1 MWLPVQLLSLTKES
15 VMRVKNDSTDYA
27 KVWGEKAKALLLHKR
42 IVNVRYLT
50 QEEADDMGWDERT
63 VAFQTQDGLWFFPSR
78 DDEGNGGGA
87 LFTSDE
93 KQSCLPV
100 I

>member
-1 MWLPVQLLSLTKES
+1 
-15 VMRVKNDSTDYA
+15 MRVRNDPTDYA
-27 KVWGEKAKALLLHKR
+27 KVWGEKAKALLLNKR

-78 DDEGNGGGA
+78 DDEGNGGGS
-87 LFTSDE
+87 LFTSDVKE
-93 KQSCLPV
+93 SCLPV
-100 I
+100 MR

>member
-1 MWLPVQLLSLTKES
+1 MIIDKDIEEYWLDQ
-15 VMRVKNDSTDYA
+15 A
-27 KVWGEKAKALLLHKR
+27 KKLLLHKR

-50 QEEADDMGWDERT
+50 AAEADDMGWDERT

-93 KQSCLPV
+93 KQGCLPV
-100 I
+100 MR

>member
-1 MWLPVQLLSLTKES
+1 
-15 VMRVKNDSTDYA
+15 MRVKNDPTDYA

-93 KQSCLPV
+93 KESCLPV

>member
-1 MWLPVQLLSLTKES
+1 MKKDLELDKFWLDE
-15 VMRVKNDSTDYA
+15 A
-27 KVWGEKAKALLLHKR
+27 KKLLLHKR

-50 QEEADDMGWDERT
+50 ADEAEDMGWDERT
-63 VAFQTQDGLWFFPSR
+63 VAFQTHDGLWFFPSR

-93 KQSCLPV
+93 KQGCLPV
-100 I
+100 MR